1 MKKILFVLTV
11 AICSICMVGC
21 QYTEDE
27 FPKITESELQK
38 CLMDKDEAVIFCT
51 QDLCSGCEPVQKSLV
66 KISRDCNIHIQAFD
80 VDTDSAK
87 KLLGQYGLDQVP
99 AIIKISKESIELY
112 KGNLTE
118 ENIKRLLLT
127 ESVIY
132 DRISNVTAIS
142 YSEFLR
148 KANLNEDFFV
158 YFSQDSCL
166 DCINFS
172 EILEEYIQ
180 QNLIE
185 GMYVVDIS
193 DVKNSLSE
201 EEYKKL
207 LDDYLIHWVPHVMH
221 MKNGISL
228 SFHEYPSLEYRN
240 DGNGDDPKSDA
251 AVAFYDWMN
260 RESAFSKEIS

>member
-51 QDLCSGCEPVQKSLV
+51 QDLCSGCEPVQKSLA

-132 DRISNVTAIS
+132 DRISKHNYSGLLYIRRHVSRTVKYIVASKSGAKASPRIKFTSTRIRSGIRRSIEMRFINV
-142 YSEFLR
+142 
-148 KANLNEDFFV
+148 
-158 YFSQDSCL
+158 
-166 DCINFS
+166 
-172 EILEEYIQ
+172 
-180 QNLIE
+180 
-185 GMYVVDIS
+185 
-193 DVKNSLSE
+193 
-201 EEYKKL
+201 
-207 LDDYLIHWVPHVMH
+207 
-221 MKNGISL
+221 
-228 SFHEYPSLEYRN
+228 
-240 DGNGDDPKSDA
+240 
-251 AVAFYDWMN
+251 
-260 RESAFSKEIS
+260 SK

>member
-51 QDLCSGCEPVQKSLV
+51 QDLCSGCEPVQKSLA

-221 MKNGISL
+221 M
-228 SFHEYPSLEYRN
+228 
-240 DGNGDDPKSDA
+240 PKKPASC
-251 AVAFYDWMN
+251 
-260 RESAFSKEIS
+260 SAS